1 LEKIPHPVINFSLPG
16 KRGITKNENAA
27 QLCSWWLIK
36 FTQKILWLRT
46 WLPSKNHTIVHM

>member
-1 LEKIPHPVINFSLPG
+1 MEKIPHPVINFSLPG

-46 WLPSKNHTIVHM
+46 WLPSKNHAIVHM